1 MFSVNYHI
9 THTTGKGKYD
19 GGSTT
24 GAYLFTLIG
33 TTGETD
39 EHDCSADR
47 KQGVTSQC
55 TFQDPADIGSLK
67 GMRIKNKS
75 DNTWVFVSML
85 VKINGDLRGR
95 WQGTSTVPDY
105 KTANIQFDNKI
116 GIHLKSYFD

>member
-1 MFSVNYHI
+1 MFSVNYQI
-9 THTTGKGKYD
+9 THTTGTGTHH
-19 GGSTT
+19 GGTTT

-33 TTGETD
+33 TEGETQ

-47 KQGVTSQC
+47 NEGVTSKC
-55 TFQDPADIGSLK
+55 TFQDPADIGKLK

-85 VKINGDLRGR
+85 VKIDGVLRGR

-105 KTANIQFDNKI
+105 KTATISFEYLGKIQNLI
-116 GIHLKSYFD
+116 TR